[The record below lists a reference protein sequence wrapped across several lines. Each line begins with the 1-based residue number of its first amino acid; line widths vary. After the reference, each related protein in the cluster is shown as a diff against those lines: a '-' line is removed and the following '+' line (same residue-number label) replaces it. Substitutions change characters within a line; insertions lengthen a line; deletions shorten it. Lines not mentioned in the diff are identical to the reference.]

1 MDSSITLA
9 SDSHSESARIAA
21 LKSYELLDTDKEN
34 IYDQL
39 TWLASQICGTKFSL
53 ITLVDQERVWFKSRI
68 GIDATET
75 RRTKAFC
82 DHVITG
88 GQPLVINDAGN
99 DPRFADNPLVIGLPR
114 VSFYAGIPL
123 IDDKGFSLGTLSV
136 LDPIPRQLTDSQ
148 LQSLKI
154 IAAQVIAQFRLG
166 RELAQKRNY
175 EDQLASLTG
184 QVPGF
189 IYQYRL
195 YNDGRS
201 CYPFAS
207 NGIKDIYEV
216 TPELAK
222 HNSEV
227 VFQRVHPEDIE
238 QVVDAVQ
245 KSATTLSIFS
255 LDYRVL
261 LPKAGLRWL
270 RAIAKPEMLPDL
282 SILWHGFISD
292 VTDEKNVEVQTYE
305 NSKLAALGEMAS
317 GVAHEINNPLSIII
331 GKTSLMKVQLS
342 APTWNREKITEDLG
356 KIEDTALRISKII
369 KDLTAF
375 SRNAEHDSFTV
386 VEVRQ
391 IIEDTVS
398 LVNEK
403 FKYHSIDIIVNCP
416 LNITLECN
424 ATQIGQV
431 LMNLL
436 TNSFDAVKPLEKKWI
451 KIEVKRFG
459 SHVNIR
465 VSDSG
470 QGISPRIRD
479 KIMHPFFTTK
489 SVGEGT
495 GLGLSLSKGLVESHN
510 GNLKY
515 IPSATYTTF
524 EIQLPLR
531 ANSTQKNVA

>member
-1 MDSSITLA
+1 MDSSITLQ

-21 LKSYELLDTDKEN
+21 LKSYALLDTDKEN

-82 DHVITG
+82 DHVIAG

-154 IAAQVIAQFRLG
+154 IAAQVIAQFRMG

-184 QVPGF
+184 QVP
-189 IYQYRL
+189 
-195 YNDGRS
+195 
-201 CYPFAS
+201 
-207 NGIKDIYEV
+207 
-216 TPELAK
+216 
-222 HNSEV
+222 
-227 VFQRVHPEDIE
+227 
-238 QVVDAVQ
+238 
-245 KSATTLSIFS
+245 
-255 LDYRVL
+255 
-261 LPKAGLRWL
+261 
-270 RAIAKPEMLPDL
+270 
-282 SILWHGFISD
+282 GFISD

-369 KDLTAF
+369 KGLTAF

-479 KIMHPFFTTK
+479 KIMHSFFTTK
-489 SVGEGT
+489 SVGEGM